1 MQIYFRMKAAENL
14 AAFKSEL
21 VEAVKEEKVRI
32 DWADN
37 STKYEISLSKFLHY
51 HF

>member
-1 MQIYFRMKAAENL
+1 MTKKIHFLFSSIKFTIQIYFRMKAAENL

-32 DWADN
+32 D
-37 STKYEISLSKFLHY
+37 
-51 HF
+51 